1 MPVKDCLPTH
11 ERIGTRCLVRCASD
25 STRGSSN
32 RCKKNT
38 TAKAKPSANPTA
50 KPTAKAK
57 AKPNAVKECPPLT
70 HELNRNGNCVL
81 RCPQGS
87 TRNEIT
93 LRCNKD
99 KKDTKPR
106 AAKTKKMNP
115 VHVSPARVSPFRVSP
130 TPFIQFAPPRDY
142 TPAHFSPVHVSPI
155 HISPDRVSPAHV
167 SPAHVSP
174 AHVSPAHISPTQAH
188 VSPKAFNDFYTMDDD
203 KVKNDIVIDKQMRD
217 YLMKNHYTN
226 EDDMKAYIKDVL
238 TDFKYNKLSKDEID
252 FVDHLRAYQIE
263 TEDIYKMTPEDL
275 IQSLE
280 SNGDQFASDYVVIR
294 KYKMPAIKKLLDRI
308 KFFVMRDDGVI
319 SEYAMKGM
327 KMKKILETITKEFKI
342 TVSPS
347 MAHYIKHAI
356 KASKQKSDGSYNE
369 DDYQSKDS
377 YSGKSYGL
385 VGKQNKKPYV
395 YTGRRGVGRFGNNM
409 SSESW

>member
-25 STRGSSN
+25 STRGSNN

-38 TAKAKPSANPTA
+38 TAKAKPTA
-50 KPTAKAK
+50 KPSAKQS
-57 AKPNAVKECPPLT
+57 AKPTAVKECPSLT

-99 KKDTKPR
+99 KKDTKPS

-115 VHVSPARVSPFRVSP
+115 VRVSPARVSPAHVSPFRVSP
-130 TPFIQFAPPRDY
+130 TPFIQFAPPRNY

-174 AHVSPAHISPTQAH
+174 AH

-238 TDFKYNKLSKDEID
+238 TDFKYNKLSKDEFD

-356 KASKQKSDGSYNE
+356 KVSKQKSDGSYNE